1 MAQLGERRGI
11 KHGMKSAALA
21 RRGML
26 EGTINPAKGE
36 SMTDQETPERV
47 HVTADDIEAAN
58 DLIDFIEACPSMFHT
73 AATIMAELDEAGFT
87 YLPENAAW
95 DIEPGGRYYTQR
107 NTSSV
112 VAFKVGEDL
121 AATWGEDG
129 VAGDYHFQL
138 TASHSDSPTFKVK
151 AVPELDGAGETLRL
165 NTEAYGGMIDYTWFD
180 RPLALAGRVLVREGD
195 RIESRLLATEREVA
209 IIPSLAIHM
218 NRGVNEGFAPNR
230 AVDLCP
236 LISAGELKPGDFDA
250 LIADELD
257 VEPEQILGRD
267 LFLVNRQDARI
278 WGWADEFISTPKL
291 DDLAC
296 AYTSLQAFLGAENA
310 HDVSVFCCFD
320 NEEVGSETKQGAMS
334 TFLADALR
342 RINGSLGFD
351 DESYHRALAASM
363 LVSCDNA
370 HAVHPNHAEK
380 CDARN
385 QVVLNGGIVIKYNAN
400 QRYTTDGVSC
410 ALFTAVCREAG
421 APVQVYANRSDMPGG
436 STLGS
441 IATTKVS
448 VPSVDIGLAQLAM
461 HSCVETAGAE
471 DLDALVKAMTCYYG
485 KTLTRSGEQITF

>member
-21 RRGML
+21 WRGML

-36 SMTDQETPERV
+36 SMTDQETPERA

-112 VAFKVGEDL
+112 IAFKVGEDL

-236 LISAGELKPGDFDA
+236 LISAGELKQGDFDA
-250 LIADELD
+250 LIAEELD

-267 LFLVNRQDARI
+267 LFLVNHQDARI
-278 WGWADEFISTPKL
+278 WGWADEFISTPSL
-291 DDLAC
+291 TTWPAPTPRCRHFWVPRTRTTFRSSAALITRRLAPRPSRAPC
-296 AYTSLQAFLGAENA
+296 
-310 HDVSVFCCFD
+310 
-320 NEEVGSETKQGAMS
+320 
-334 TFLADALR
+334 R
-342 RINGSLGFD
+342 RSWLM
-351 DESYHRALAASM
+351 RCAASTDRWA
-363 LVSCDNA
+363 LTTSRTIA
-370 HAVHPNHAEK
+370 HLPPR
-380 CDARN
+380 C
-385 QVVLNGGIVIKYNAN
+385 L
-400 QRYTTDGVSC
+400 
-410 ALFTAVCREAG
+410 
-421 APVQVYANRSDMPGG
+421 
-436 STLGS
+436 
-441 IATTKVS
+441 
-448 VPSVDIGLAQLAM
+448 
-461 HSCVETAGAE
+461 
-471 DLDALVKAMTCYYG
+471 
-485 KTLTRSGEQITF
+485 

>member
-1 MAQLGERRGI
+1 MAQLGEWRGI

-21 RRGML
+21 WRGML

-36 SMTDQETPERV
+36 SMTDQETLERA

-236 LISAGELKPGDFDA
+236 LISAGELKQGDFDA
-250 LIADELD
+250 LVADELD

-310 HDVSVFCCFD
+310 RDVSVFCCFD

-342 RINGSLGFD
+342 RINGSL
-351 DESYHRALAASM
+351 
-363 LVSCDNA
+363 
-370 HAVHPNHAEK
+370 
-380 CDARN
+380 ARN
-385 QVVLNGGIVIKYNAN
+385 QVVLNGGIVIKEAAN
-400 QRYTTDGVSC
+400 QHYCTDAFSR
-410 ALFTAVCREAG
+410 AVFQAICDDADVPTQ
-421 APVQVYANRSDMPGG
+421 AFANKSDMAGG
-436 STLGS
+436 STLGNLS
-441 IATTKVS
+441 NMQAS
-448 VPSVDIGLAQLAM
+448 MHAVDVGLPQLAM
-461 HSCVETAGAE
+461 HSSYETGGVRDVMYAIRALTAFYERNLTINGAE
-471 DLDALVKAMTCYYG
+471 SVEL
-485 KTLTRSGEQITF
+485 

>member
-1 MAQLGERRGI
+1 MAE
-11 KHGMKSAALA
+11 
-21 RRGML
+21 
-26 EGTINPAKGE
+26 
-36 SMTDQETPERV
+36 ETT

-58 DLIDFIEACPSMFHT
+58 DLIDFIESCPSMFHT
-73 AATIMAELDEAGFT
+73 AATIMSELDNAGFT

-95 DIEPGGRYYTQR
+95 DVKPGGCYYTQR

-112 VAFKVGEDL
+112 IAFKVGADL
-121 AATWGEDG
+121 MAEWGEHG
-129 VAGDYHFQL
+129 VSGSYHFQL

-236 LISAGELKPGDFDA
+236 LISAGALKCGAFDEMV
-250 LIADELD
+250 ADELG
-257 VEPEQILGRD
+257 VAPEQILGRD

-278 WGWADEFISTPKL
+278 WGWADEFVSTPKL

-296 AYTSLQAFLGAENA
+296 AYVSLQAFLAARNDR
-310 HDVSVFCCFD
+310 DVSVFCCFD
-320 NEEVGSETKQGAMS
+320 NEEVGSNTKQGAMS
-334 TFLADALR
+334 TFLVDALR
-342 RINGSLGFD
+342 RINGSLGFN
-351 DESYHRALAASM
+351 EEAYHRALAASM

-380 CDARN
+380 CDPQN
-385 QVVLNGGIVIKYNAN
+385 QVVLNGGLVIKEAAN
-400 QRYTTDGVSC
+400 QKYCTDAFSRAV
-410 ALFTAVCREAG
+410 FQAVCDDAG
-421 APVQVYANRSDMPGG
+421 VPVQAFANRSDMAGG
-436 STLGS
+436 STLGNLS
-441 IATTKVS
+441 NMQAS
-448 VPSVDIGLAQLAM
+448 MHAVDVGLPQLAM
-461 HSCVETAGAE
+461 HSSYETGGVRDIDYAIRALTAFYERDLHITGAE
-471 DLDALVKAMTCYYG
+471 SVEL
-485 KTLTRSGEQITF
+485 

>member
-1 MAQLGERRGI
+1 MMAQLGERCGI

-21 RRGML
+21 WRGML

-36 SMTDQETPERV
+36 SMTDQETPERA

-218 NRGVNEGFAPNR
+218 NRGVNESFAPNR

-236 LISAGELKPGDFDA
+236 LISAGDLKQGDFDA

-310 HDVSVFCCFD
+310 HD
-320 NEEVGSETKQGAMS
+320 
-334 TFLADALR
+334 
-342 RINGSLGFD
+342 
-351 DESYHRALAASM
+351 
-363 LVSCDNA
+363 
-370 HAVHPNHAEK
+370 
-380 CDARN
+380 RN
-385 QVVLNGGIVIKYNAN
+385 QVVLNGGIVIKEAAN
-400 QRYTTDGVSC
+400 QHYCTDAFSR
-410 ALFTAVCREAG
+410 AVFQAICDDADVPTQ
-421 APVQVYANRSDMPGG
+421 AFANKSDMAGG
-436 STLGS
+436 STLGNLS
-441 IATTKVS
+441 NMQAS
-448 VPSVDIGLAQLAM
+448 MHAVDVGLPQLAM
-461 HSCVETAGAE
+461 HSSYETGGVRDVMYAIRALTAFYERNLTINDAESVE
-471 DLDALVKAMTCYYG
+471 L
-485 KTLTRSGEQITF
+485 

>member
-1 MAQLGERRGI
+1 
-11 KHGMKSAALA
+11 MKSAALA
-21 RRGML
+21 WRGML

-36 SMTDQETPERV
+36 SMTDQETPERA

-121 AATWGEDG
+121 AATWGEGG

-218 NRGVNEGFAPNR
+218 NRGVNESFAPNR

-236 LISAGELKPGDFDA
+236 LISAGDLKQGDFDA

-296 AYTSLQAFLGAENA
+296 AERNHLDRQRELANGVNDLGFVHDPHDLVGVGGHDLLPQQGSAAALDAVEVLVDFVGAVNGHVDVINIIDVDDFDAVAFGLLLGAARSGHAGELQAFLLYAAAE
-310 HDVSVFCCFD
+310 
-320 NEEVGSETKQGAMS
+320 
-334 TFLADALR
+334 
-342 RINGSLGFD
+342 
-351 DESYHRALAASM
+351 
-363 LVSCDNA
+363 LVD
-370 HAVHPNHAEK
+370 
-380 CDARN
+380 
-385 QVVLNGGIVIKYNAN
+385 
-400 QRYTTDGVSC
+400 
-410 ALFTAVCREAG
+410 
-421 APVQVYANRSDMPGG
+421 
-436 STLGS
+436 
-441 IATTKVS
+441 
-448 VPSVDIGLAQLAM
+448 
-461 HSCVETAGAE
+461 
-471 DLDALVKAMTCYYG
+471 
-485 KTLTRSGEQITF
+485 

>member
-11 KHGMKSAALA
+11 KHGMKGAALA
-21 RRGML
+21 WRGML

-112 VAFKVGEDL
+112 IAFKVGEDL

-195 RIESRLLATEREVA
+195 RIESCLLSTERGVA

-230 AVDLCP
+230 DVDLCS
-236 LISAGELKPGDFDA
+236 LISAGDLKQGDFDA
-250 LIADELD
+250 LIADELN

-267 LFLVNRQDARI
+267 LFLVNRN
-278 WGWADEFISTPKL
+278 P
-291 DDLAC
+291 
-296 AYTSLQAFLGAENA
+296 
-310 HDVSVFCCFD
+310 
-320 NEEVGSETKQGAMS
+320 
-334 TFLADALR
+334 
-342 RINGSLGFD
+342 
-351 DESYHRALAASM
+351 
-363 LVSCDNA
+363 
-370 HAVHPNHAEK
+370 
-380 CDARN
+380 
-385 QVVLNGGIVIKYNAN
+385 
-400 QRYTTDGVSC
+400 
-410 ALFTAVCREAG
+410 
-421 APVQVYANRSDMPGG
+421 
-436 STLGS
+436 STLR
-441 IATTKVS
+441 I
-448 VPSVDIGLAQLAM
+448 
-461 HSCVETAGAE
+461 
-471 DLDALVKAMTCYYG
+471 
-485 KTLTRSGEQITF
+485 

>member
-11 KHGMKSAALA
+11 KHGMKGAALA

-87 YLPENAAW
+87 YLPENTAW

-112 VAFKVGEDL
+112 IAFKVGEDL

-129 VAGDYHFQL
+129 VAGDYHSQL

-236 LISAGELKPGDFDA
+236 LISAGELKQGDFDA

-278 WGWADEFISTPKL
+278 WGWADELSSTTWP
-291 DDLAC
+291 APTPHC
-296 AYTSLQAFLGAENA
+296 RHFWVPRTRATSRSSA
-310 HDVSVFCCFD
+310 
-320 NEEVGSETKQGAMS
+320 
-334 TFLADALR
+334 ALITR
-342 RINGSLGFD
+342 RLVPRPS
-351 DESYHRALAASM
+351 RAPCRRSWPTHCAASTDRWA
-363 LVSCDNA
+363 LTTSRTI
-370 HAVHPNHAEK
+370 VHLLPR
-380 CDARN
+380 C
-385 QVVLNGGIVIKYNAN
+385 L
-400 QRYTTDGVSC
+400 
-410 ALFTAVCREAG
+410 
-421 APVQVYANRSDMPGG
+421 
-436 STLGS
+436 
-441 IATTKVS
+441 
-448 VPSVDIGLAQLAM
+448 
-461 HSCVETAGAE
+461 
-471 DLDALVKAMTCYYG
+471 
-485 KTLTRSGEQITF
+485 

>member
-1 MAQLGERRGI
+1 
-11 KHGMKSAALA
+11 MKSAALA
-21 RRGML
+21 WRGML

-36 SMTDQETPERV
+36 SMTDQEMPERA

-112 VAFKVGEDL
+112 IAFKVGEDL

-218 NRGVNEGFAPNR
+218 NRKVNEGETLNPQ
-230 AVDLCP
+230 
-236 LISAGELKPGDFDA
+236 
-250 LIADELD
+250 LD
-257 VEPEQILGRD
+257 GEPEQILGRD

-310 HDVSVFCCFD
+310 RDVSVFCCFD

-380 CDARN
+380 CDVHN
-385 QVVLNGGIVIKYNAN
+385 QVVLNGGIVIKEAAN
-400 QRYTTDGVSC
+400 QHYCTDAFSR
-410 ALFTAVCREAG
+410 AVFQAICDDADVPTQ
-421 APVQVYANRSDMPGG
+421 AFANKSDMAGG
-436 STLGS
+436 STLGNLS
-441 IATTKVS
+441 NMQAS
-448 VPSVDIGLAQLAM
+448 MHAVDVGLPQLAM
-461 HSCVETAGAE
+461 HSSYETGGVRDVMYAIRALTAFYERNLTINGAE
-471 DLDALVKAMTCYYG
+471 SVEL
-485 KTLTRSGEQITF
+485 

>member
-1 MAQLGERRGI
+1 
-11 KHGMKSAALA
+11 
-21 RRGML
+21 
-26 EGTINPAKGE
+26 
-36 SMTDQETPERV
+36 
-47 HVTADDIEAAN
+47 
-58 DLIDFIEACPSMFHT
+58 
-73 AATIMAELDEAGFT
+73 
-87 YLPENAAW
+87 
-95 DIEPGGRYYTQR
+95 
-107 NTSSV
+107 
-112 VAFKVGEDL
+112 
-121 AATWGEDG
+121 
-129 VAGDYHFQL
+129 
-138 TASHSDSPTFKVK
+138 
-151 AVPELDGAGETLRL
+151 
-165 NTEAYGGMIDYTWFD
+165 MIDYTWFD

-236 LISAGELKPGDFDA
+236 LISAGDLKQGDFDA

-385 QVVLNGGIVIKYNAN
+385 QVVLNGGIVIKEAAN
-400 QRYTTDGVSC
+400 QHYCT
-410 ALFTAVCREAG
+410 
-421 APVQVYANRSDMPGG
+421 
-436 STLGS
+436 
-441 IATTKVS
+441 
-448 VPSVDIGLAQLAM
+448 
-461 HSCVETAGAE
+461 
-471 DLDALVKAMTCYYG
+471 DALAARCSRH
-485 KTLTRSGEQITF
+485 LR

>member
-1 MAQLGERRGI
+1 
-11 KHGMKSAALA
+11 
-21 RRGML
+21 
-26 EGTINPAKGE
+26 
-36 SMTDQETPERV
+36 
-47 HVTADDIEAAN
+47 
-58 DLIDFIEACPSMFHT
+58 
-73 AATIMAELDEAGFT
+73 
-87 YLPENAAW
+87 
-95 DIEPGGRYYTQR
+95 
-107 NTSSV
+107 
-112 VAFKVGEDL
+112 
-121 AATWGEDG
+121 
-129 VAGDYHFQL
+129 
-138 TASHSDSPTFKVK
+138 
-151 AVPELDGAGETLRL
+151 
-165 NTEAYGGMIDYTWFD
+165 MIDYTWFD

-195 RIESRLLATEREVA
+195 RIESRLLSTEREVA

-236 LISAGELKPGDFDA
+236 LISAGELKQGDFDA

-370 HAVHPNHAEK
+370 HAVHPNHTEK

-385 QVVLNGGIVIKYNAN
+385 QVVLNGGIVIKEAAN
-400 QRYTTDGVSC
+400 QHYCTDAFSRAVFQAICDDATCHAGLRQQERYGRR
-410 ALFTAVCREAG
+410 FHPRQ
-421 APVQVYANRSDMPGG
+421 PV
-436 STLGS
+436 
-441 IATTKVS
+441 
-448 VPSVDIGLAQLAM
+448 
-461 HSCVETAGAE
+461 
-471 DLDALVKAMTCYYG
+471 
-485 KTLTRSGEQITF
+485 